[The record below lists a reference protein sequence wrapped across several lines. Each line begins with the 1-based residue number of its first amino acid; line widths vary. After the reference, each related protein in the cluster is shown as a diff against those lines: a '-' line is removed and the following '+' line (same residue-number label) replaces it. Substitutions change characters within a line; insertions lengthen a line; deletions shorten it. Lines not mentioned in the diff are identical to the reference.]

1 MLWKEKDQAN
11 LLGFYQTHIDVEVLV
26 EGMQKW
32 RLTGVYGETN
42 QSLRKKTWDLLRHLA
57 RDSNLPWCV
66 VGDLNNVTSQVQK
79 NGGQPYPRWL
89 IEGFNEALQDTGLID
104 MNIVGRQ
111 FTWEKGAG
119 TDEFMEVR
127 LDRAMSS
134 TLWLQMFPVAKLYNL
149 DGSEITESDHCPIF
163 LVPQQVCK
171 SNSPRCFRFENAW
184 LLAPM
189 CNVIVKDGWDD
200 GSGLNIQ

>member
-1 MLWKEKDQAN
+1 MALTLSIVS
-11 LLGFYQTHIDVEVLV
+11 LLSTSRVIVFPVRVLT
-26 EGMQKW
+26 KI
-32 RLTGVYGETN
+32 
-42 QSLRKKTWDLLRHLA
+42 
-57 RDSNLPWCV
+57 
-66 VGDLNNVTSQVQK
+66 DLNNVTSQVQK

-89 IEGFNEALQDTGLID
+89 IEGFNEALQDAGLID

-134 TLWLQMFPVAKLYNL
+134 TTWLQMFPVAKLYNL
-149 DGSEITESDHCPIF
+149 DGSEVTESDHCPIL

-171 SNSPRCFRFENAW
+171 LISPRCFRFENAW
-184 LLAPM
+184 LLDPM
-189 CNVIVKDGWDD
+189 CNMIDH
-200 GSGLNIQ
+200 